1 MADLAHLRARFGP
14 AFVADASARR
24 TLARLDAHTAARRAA
39 GVSDA
44 EWSAI
49 WRAILA
55 ATHPDAAADGR

>member
-1 MADLAHLRARFGP
+1 MSDLDAMRARFGP

-24 TLARLDAHTAARRAA
+24 TLARLDAANAARRAA

-44 EWSAI
+44 EWAAL

-55 ATHPDAAADGR
+55 ATHPGEAADGR